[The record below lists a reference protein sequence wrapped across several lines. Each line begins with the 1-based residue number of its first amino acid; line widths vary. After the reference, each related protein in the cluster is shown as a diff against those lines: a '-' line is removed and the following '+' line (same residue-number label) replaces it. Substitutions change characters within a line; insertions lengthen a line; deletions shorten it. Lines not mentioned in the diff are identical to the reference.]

1 MNRRLRTLAARLRRS
16 RCDDT
21 GSVTP
26 FVVIIA
32 VVLLAVAGL
41 VLDYGNALA
50 EKDQALDVAQSAA
63 RAGAQEIDL
72 AALRE
77 GRPARIDPQ
86 RAIAAARA
94 WLRQARVTGTVT
106 ATPGGVTVT
115 VAATSRTQLLQIIG
129 VRQLHTTASA
139 TAIAVQGV
147 NGAGT

>member
-1 MNRRLRTLAARLRRS
+1 VNRRLRALAERLRRA
-16 RCDDT
+16 RGDDT

-32 VVLLAVAGL
+32 VALLAVAGL

-63 RAGAQEIDL
+63 RAGAQQIDL

-77 GRPARIDPQ
+77 GRPARIDPD
-86 RAIAAARA
+86 RAITAARA
-94 WLRQARVTGTVT
+94 WLRQAHATGTVT
-106 ATPGGVTVT
+106 ATPGAVSVTVER
-115 VAATSRTQLLQIIG
+115 VARMQLLQIIG
-129 VRQLHTTASA
+129 VRQLRTTASA
-139 TAIAVQGV
+139 TATAVQGI